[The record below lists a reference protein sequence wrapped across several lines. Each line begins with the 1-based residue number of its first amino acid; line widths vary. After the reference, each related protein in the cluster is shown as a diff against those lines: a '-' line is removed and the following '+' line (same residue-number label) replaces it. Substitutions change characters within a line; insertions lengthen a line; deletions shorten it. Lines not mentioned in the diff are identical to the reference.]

1 VVCVAAPV
9 VVDELL
15 GCDVAFGD
23 IARDGTWPSSAIKIL
38 TNAYSMSEANTNT
51 VHDDMNISIA
61 LIYET
66 GGNDFCD

>member
-1 VVCVAAPV
+1 MVCVAAP

-23 IARDGTWPSSAIKIL
+23 IVCDGIWFSSAINIL
-38 TNAYSMSEANTNT
+38 TTAYSMSEANTNK

>member
-1 VVCVAAPV
+1 VAAP

-15 GCDVAFGD
+15 GCDAAF
-23 IARDGTWPSSAIKIL
+23 DGIWFSSAINIL
-38 TNAYSMSEANTNT
+38 TNAYSMSEANTNK